1 MTCSKEQLLP
11 WTALDGKSKQVT
23 LDCNINNL
31 IDKAVPL
38 VSHDK
43 VDALFLLPGGRAAR
57 GRPYLGSNQH
67 EVSAR
72 GKTEKAGLFP
82 GGKEC
87 PVRQSDRDCATDELM
102 NSNEL
107 LLTDT
112 VSGVRYHVIIK

>member
-1 MTCSKEQLLP
+1 VTCSKEQLLP